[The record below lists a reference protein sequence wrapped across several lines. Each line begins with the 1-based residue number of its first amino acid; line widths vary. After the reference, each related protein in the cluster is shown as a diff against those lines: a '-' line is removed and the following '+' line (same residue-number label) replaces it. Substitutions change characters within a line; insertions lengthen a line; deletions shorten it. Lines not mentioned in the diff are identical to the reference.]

1 MENFYTYL
9 MRGMPKAEALRRA
22 KLSFL
27 DTGEGLICV
36 PYFWSGLILVGTP
49 APMHSLQ
56 TFSGNWGSTLWLVA
70 LVGSVLLLIIGFI
83 FVKKRAA

>member
-9 MRGMPKAEALRRA
+9 MQGVPKAEALRRA

-27 DTGEGLICV
+27 DTGDGLICV

-49 APMHSLQ
+49 SPMHSLQ
-56 TFSGNWGSTLWLVA
+56 TLSSDWGGTFWLA
-70 LVGSVLLLIIGFI
+70 ILGGSLVLLIIGFI
-83 FVKKRAA
+83 IAKKRAV

>member
-1 MENFYTYL
+1 
-9 MRGMPKAEALRRA
+9 
-22 KLSFL
+22 
-27 DTGEGLICV
+27 
-36 PYFWSGLILVGTP
+36 
-49 APMHSLQ
+49 MHSLQ